1 MSKRLEH
8 EEQEENRKHELLTP
22 KRQARFRRKQP
33 NYDRV
38 KDILCRFALAIE
50 AEERKEHDIKAPSF
64 QEARGIGEQRG
75 TDNTGTQRTTD

>member
-1 MSKRLEH
+1 MLPQDASNMSKKLER
-8 EEQEENRKHELLTP
+8 EEQKGNRKHEPLTP

-50 AEERKEHDIKAPSF
+50 AEEEK
-64 QEARGIGEQRG
+64 
-75 TDNTGTQRTTD
+75 RT